1 MYPKA
6 LRMLRLFYELSQEEL
21 ATKLKFSTPYMSTI
35 ETGKNQPSLS
45 VLEKYA
51 EVFELPLS
59 SLIFLAE
66 KIDEGELDDTKL
78 QLSEMILTI
87 LKVMRLRTKL
97 KD

>member
-21 ATKLKFSTPYMSTI
+21 ATKLKVPPSYVSMF
-35 ETGKNQPSLS
+35 EAGKRQPSFS

-66 KIDEGELDDTKL
+66 KIDEGELDDTKF
-78 QLSEMILTI
+78 QISEMILTI
-87 LKVMRLRTKL
+87 LKVMRLRAKL